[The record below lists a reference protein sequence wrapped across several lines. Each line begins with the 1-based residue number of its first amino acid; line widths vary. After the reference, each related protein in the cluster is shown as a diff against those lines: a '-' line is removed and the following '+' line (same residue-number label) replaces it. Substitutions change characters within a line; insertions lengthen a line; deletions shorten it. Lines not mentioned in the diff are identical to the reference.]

1 MALVPIT
8 IKYLGENQYGIW
20 LTLSS
25 VFMWL
30 GNLDFGIGNGLR
42 NKLAES
48 FAKEDYQSARK
59 YLSTAYAV
67 FAIGIFASLLIYLA
81 IHPFINWVFILN
93 AASYDVKSLNNFV
106 LVVFVLFAF
115 QFLLRLLTSLINADQ
130 KPALNGFITLCI
142 NILTLVIVII
152 LYFVSQSSLY
162 AYGIVISFIPFI
174 VLLIASYILFRG
186 RYKHIAPSLKH
197 IDLKSSGN
205 LVSLGLQFFIIQ
217 VAALIVFAT
226 DNLII
231 THLYDPS
238 QVTIYNIAHK
248 YFFFITLVFNVFLS
262 PFWSAFTDAF
272 VKNDFEWIQQVVKR
286 LVQVW
291 AVLSLATIIMIFGS
305 DFVYR
310 IWIGDNIQI
319 PFSLSVAMGIF
330 MIVSNWNNIF
340 AFFVNG
346 IGKIRLQFYF
356 SIFAALIN
364 IPLSIFLA
372 KSLNMGITGV
382 ITATIICIGFASI
395 WAPIQYKKIISGTA
409 QGIWNK

>member
-48 FAKEDYQSARK
+48 FAKEDYQSAKK